1 MLKVLH
7 SKQMDQHKAPL
18 YPKHYVT
25 AGDRYQNAINKQS
38 KLSRKFIKTVLPVCF
53 EQNMFV

>member
-1 MLKVLH
+1 MLKVLQ

-25 AGDRYQNAINKQS
+25 AGDRYQNFIKNRINK
-38 KLSRKFIKTVLPVCF
+38 
-53 EQNMFV
+53 